1 MRISIINEDK
11 HVGINGEFYRV
22 ENLNIDPNIHAI
34 QWYETWGEIEYK
46 IRLENGRPFKPE
58 NTIIDNFSA
67 YEFISTDWQLA
78 KEAELKRI
86 ADEAEKKRKAEE
98 EQLLKEQA
106 ELEAYIKEMQEAAAK
121 EQSHT
126 ASNTASNTSSG

>member
-1 MRISIINEDK
+1 MRVTIVNEDK

-22 ENLNIDPNIHAI
+22 QNLNIDPNIHAI

-46 IRLENGRPFKPE
+46 IRLENEKPYKPE
-58 NTIIDNFSA
+58 NTIINSFSD

-86 ADEAEKKRKAEE
+86 ADEAEKKRKEDE

-106 ELEAYIKEMQEAAAK
+106 ELEAYIKEMQAAAAQ
-121 EQSHT
+121 EQSST
-126 ASNTASNTSSG
+126 SSNTSSSTSSG